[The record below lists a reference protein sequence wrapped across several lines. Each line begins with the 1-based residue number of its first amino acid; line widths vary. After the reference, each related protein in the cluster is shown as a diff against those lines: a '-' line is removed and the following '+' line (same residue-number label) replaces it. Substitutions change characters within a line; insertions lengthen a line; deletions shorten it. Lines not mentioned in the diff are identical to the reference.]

1 MIYNVIQDAEE
12 TLIEFNGWK
21 DGYTHGAKLSEEPY
35 LLVRVA
41 VLLGDYLE
49 LLKQPTTPASKG
61 DSEVSEDRGEDG
73 L

>member
-41 VLLGDYLE
+41 VLLGD
-49 LLKQPTTPASKG
+49 
-61 DSEVSEDRGEDG
+61 
-73 L
+73 